1 MPPKGKQK
9 PIFDDVLQKPPASQP
24 APPPEAPAPAQA
36 LPVRMP
42 GGKKRSILSDSLNA
56 QGIGRNQISPIIQ
69 NRSSEAR
76 LPEEA
81 ESNGIRL
88 ASTLARKKDTRKR
101 EPIVNFRCIPKKVKS
116 ELDQLAI
123 RYDLPMGVLVTF
135 IFESGLQDLAAGKLV
150 LKPELTRAGRSL
162 YADKEARVGRPLG
175 GGAKGGKKAE
185 DKDTIQTAFRGVS
198 TTLRDRI
205 RAVAEGKGMKVPV
218 GEVARALLEHGI
230 KHIKNGHW
238 PIEM

>member
-9 PIFDDVLQKPPASQP
+9 PIFDDVLQKPPAPLP
-24 APPPEAPAPAQA
+24 APQEEPFSVQPVS
-36 LPVRMP
+36 VRMP

-56 QGIGRNQISPIIQ
+56 EGVGRNQISPIIQ
-69 NRSSEAR
+69 NRSSVPPVLGET
-76 LPEEA
+76 EGD
-81 ESNGIRL
+81 GIRL
-88 ASTLARKKDTRKR
+88 AVTQARRKDTRKR

-150 LKPELTRAGRSL
+150 LKPELTRAGRTL

-175 GGAKGGKKAE
+175 GGAKGGKKAGDNE
-185 DKDTIQTAFRGVS
+185 TIQTAFRGVS
-198 TTLRDRI
+198 TALRDRI
-205 RAVAEGKGMKVPV
+205 RGVAEGKGMKVPV

-238 PIEM
+238 PIEI